1 MSQFS
6 ISEEL
11 EQFKQLARDFTE
23 GEIAP
28 RAAEFDASGEFP
40 SAVVQK
46 AWEIGLVNFQVP
58 EELGGLGL
66 KFLDTCIILE
76 ELAKGCAGI
85 AAAIEGSAIAQLPLL
100 AAGTEQQKAQ
110 FLSPLTQ
117 KASLAGYGS
126 NDSMANELT
135 VMQEHSEFVLNGQHA
150 SVINAGQAEWYFLYA
165 LTATDSEAAQ
175 TSSFAGGLSAFIVPS
190 NTPGLSFE
198 QRVPSL
204 GRKARSV
211 YKAKLKN
218 VRLTADHLV
227 GKSHQAN
234 QVAIEILPGVCA
246 LIAAGA
252 TGVAHSAMQHAIAYS
267 KERKTFGRPIGQHQ
281 GVAFL
286 LADMAREIEAARL
299 LTWQAACLIDQGLK
313 TAEHALAAKAY
324 AQDVAM
330 RVATDAVQV
339 YGGYGYSKEYPVE
352 KLMRDAKQYQIFERS
367 SIESK
372 AALARRLVRA

>member
-1 MSQFS
+1 
-6 ISEEL
+6 
-11 EQFKQLARDFTE
+11 
-23 GEIAP
+23 
-28 RAAEFDASGEFP
+28 
-40 SAVVQK
+40 
-46 AWEIGLVNFQVP
+46 
-58 EELGGLGL
+58 
-66 KFLDTCIILE
+66 
-76 ELAKGCAGI
+76 
-85 AAAIEGSAIAQLPLL
+85 LL
-100 AAGTEQQKAQ
+100 AAGSEEQKAR
-110 FLSPLTQ
+110 FLTMLTQ

-135 VMQEHSEFVLNGQHA
+135 VMQERSEFIINGQHS
-150 SVINAGQAEWYFLYA
+150 SVINAGQAQWYFFYA

-175 TSSFAGGLSAFIVPS
+175 TESFAGGLSAFIVPADS
-190 NTPGLSFE
+190 PGLTFGE
-198 QRVPSL
+198 RVSSL

-211 YKAKLKN
+211 HKAKLKN
-218 VRLTADHLV
+218 VRLTAEHLI

-252 TGVAHSAMQHAIAYS
+252 TGVAHSAMQHAIAYA

-281 GVAFL
+281 GVAFI

-299 LTWQAACLIDQGLK
+299 MTWQAACLIDQGLK

-339 YGGYGYSKEYPVE
+339 FGGYGYSREYPVE

-367 SIESK
+367 SLESK